1 MDKKAYIAAV
11 CRIIEIR
18 MDSSFLQS
26 TLTGDFGGGTI
37 TDPDSD
43 PAL

>member
-1 MDKKAYIAAV
+1 MDKKSYIAAA

-18 MDSSFLQS
+18 ADFSFLQS

-37 TDPDSD
+37 TDPDTD